1 MKNYLRVFR
10 YFLYGVLLSYGQ
22 SEMSLGEHLGY
33 QKDTKLLI
41 IHADDIGVSHAVNKA
56 SFAAFESGA
65 ISSGSIMV
73 PCPWL
78 LEVVDFSKENPQFDL
93 GLHLTLTAEWD
104 QYKWDGVS
112 SSNQIQSLLNE
123 RNHFYNNTADVRKYA
138 DAEEVR
144 SEIQAQIDYAK
155 QLGIQPTHLDSH
167 MGALSVRQDIA
178 KVYLEVGE
186 KNKIPVF
193 LPKLLQPMV
202 NLMDFDQK
210 NLVWVERYYMLDGN
224 TLDRT
229 KWPDFYYNVIDDLQ
243 PGLNVLLV
251 HLGIDNEELQ
261 AVTVNY
267 PAFGATW
274 RALDLMVLES
284 QEFKERLVQNKIKV
298 IQWRD
303 IKKHVYP
310 MSNRSG
316 R

>member
-10 YFLYGVLLSYGQ
+10 YCLYGALLSYGQ

-112 SSNQIQSLLNE
+112 SSNEIQSLLNE
-123 RNHFYNNTADVRKYA
+123 RNHFYNNTVDVRKYA

-229 KWPDFYYNVIDDLQ
+229 KWPDFYYDVIDDLQ

-261 AVTVNY
+261 AVTVNH

-274 RALDLMVLES
+274 RALDLTVLES
-284 QEFKERLVQNKIKV
+284 QEFKERLLQNKIEV

-310 MSNRSG
+310 MSNQSER
-316 R
+316 